1 MRLGRKSRT
10 DDDVTGTDDAVE
22 TPVVA
27 ANGPVDIEDL
37 DPDAVYVD
45 LGSLLIQPPDGLEL
59 RLQVDEDS
67 GEVISVILVGEDGVI
82 ELRAFASSR
91 GGDLWDEARGEIA
104 ADSTQRGGTAT
115 EQDGPFGRELY
126 CEIPVEGPDG
136 EAFVQPSRIIGCTGP
151 RWFVRATVA
160 GRPAQDAEE
169 GHRYEE
175 VLRTLAVRRGSEAMA
190 PGEAL
195 PLKLPP
201 EARQQ
206 TAEEAAADLALGS
219 EA

>member
-1 MRLGRKSRT
+1 MKLGRKNKT
-10 DDDVTGTDDAVE
+10 EDASPAEE
-22 TPVVA
+22 TVA
-27 ANGPVDIEDL
+27 TPQTGPVDIEDL

-45 LGSLLIQPPDGLEL
+45 LGSLLIQPPEGLEL
-59 RLQVDEDS
+59 RLQVDEES
-67 GEVISVILVGEDGVI
+67 GEVLSVILVGEDGVV

-91 GGDLWDEARGEIA
+91 GGDLWDQARGEIA
-104 ADSTQRGGTAT
+104 ADSTERGGTAT

-126 CEIPVEGPDG
+126 CEVPVEGPDG

-160 GRPAQDAEE
+160 GLPATDAAE

-175 VLRTLAVRRGSEAMA
+175 VLRTLAVRRGNEAMA

-195 PLKLPP
+195 PLRLPP

-206 TAEEAAADLALGS
+206 TAEEAAADLELGT